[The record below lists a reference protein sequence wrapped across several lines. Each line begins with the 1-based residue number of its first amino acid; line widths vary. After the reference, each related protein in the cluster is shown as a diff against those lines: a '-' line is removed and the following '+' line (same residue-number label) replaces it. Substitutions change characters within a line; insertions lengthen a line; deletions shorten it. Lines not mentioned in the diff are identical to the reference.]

1 MIGLQTTSDIVCKEC
16 SIELDSSRVQLGLYT
31 CIECSDTQK
40 YSAHVVYPH
49 KTGAFV
55 QPVSKETKKNLQ
67 RLDRRAVKVGGKIN
81 APQARE
87 WKMPEPKPIPKP
99 IKQESVTYNHQNFS
113 DCFTGCKDTYIK
125 YGYSKTINHIRR
137 LYRQNKINLM
147 TRTELTNFL
156 ASIHVM
162 NRKERKQALNAFK

>member
-1 MIGLQTTSDIVCKEC
+1 MNNNCVKCDATMPDERVHLGYREC
-16 SIELDSSRVQLGLYT
+16 VS
-31 CIECSDTQK
+31 CSEVEP

-156 ASIHVM
+156 TSIHVM
-162 NRKERKQALNAFK
+162 NRKERKRALNAFK

>member
-1 MIGLQTTSDIVCKEC
+1 MNQNCRKCDTKIGDERFHLGYKEC
-16 SIELDSSRVQLGLYT
+16 V
-31 CIECSDTQK
+31 ECSSVEP

-99 IKQESVTYNHQNFS
+99 IKQEPAIYNHQNFS

-156 ASIHVM
+156 TSIHVM
-162 NRKERKQALNAFK
+162 NRKERKRALNAFK

>member
-1 MIGLQTTSDIVCKEC
+1 MNQNCVKCNATMPDERVHLGYREC
-16 SIELDSSRVQLGLYT
+16 VS
-31 CIECSDTQK
+31 CSEVEP

-55 QPVSKETKKNLQ
+55 QPVSSETKKSLD

-125 YGYSKTINHIRR
+125 YGYSKTVNHIKK
-137 LYRQNKINLM
+137 LYKDNKINLM
-147 TRTELTNFL
+147 TRTELISFL
-156 ASIHVM
+156 TSIHVM
-162 NRKERKQALNAFK
+162 NRKERKQALSAFR